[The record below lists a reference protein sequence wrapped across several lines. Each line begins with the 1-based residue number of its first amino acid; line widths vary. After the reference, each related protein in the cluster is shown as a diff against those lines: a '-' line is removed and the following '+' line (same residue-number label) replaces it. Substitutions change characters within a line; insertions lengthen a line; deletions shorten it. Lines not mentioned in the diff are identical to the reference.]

1 MQAAKLEEQNNIR
14 PLKLKFLTS
23 DMEPQDLM
31 FALLGSGLIS
41 SMLLISQFEMVI
53 YILCHYMF
61 EVCDFKFMG
70 RGLKL

>member
-14 PLKLKFLTS
+14 SLKLKFLTS
-23 DMEPQDLM
+23 DMEPQDLI